1 MSDTCE
7 RGWVQNIPNKA
18 ELEEDGKERREGDS
32 EQRTVEI

>member
-7 RGWVQNIPNKA
+7 SGRGQNIPNKA
-18 ELEEDGKERREGDS
+18 ELEEDVKERREGDS